1 MKNIWLLVPIM
12 VMQILSG
19 CQAYKRDLMLQFDE
33 RFDASAVEKS
43 VDRAALNYIIQP
55 GDYIRV
61 DVFTNDG
68 ERLIDPNFELMQNM
82 AGGQQMTQ
90 VKDRFVYLV
99 MVDGTCRL
107 PKLGTI
113 SVDGLTINEAE
124 ELLQESY
131 NDFYRE
137 SFVKIRPA
145 NRRAIVLGAT
155 NGMQGRIGGG
165 QVVPLDNENM
175 TVLEVLALAGGIE
188 QGGKV
193 SSIRLV
199 RGELNDPKVFDID
212 LSTIAGMKQTGMIVE
227 SGDVIYIEPWRRPF
241 RETLRDVS
249 PILSVLTS
257 VTTLVFVIQN
267 SNTPR

>member
-1 MKNIWLLVPIM
+1 MKYIWGLMAIVA
-12 VMQILSG
+12 MQILTG
-19 CQAYKRDLMLQFDE
+19 CQAYKRDIMLQFDE

-43 VDRAALNYIIQP
+43 VERAALNYIIRP

-90 VKDRFVYLV
+90 FKDRFIYLV
-99 MVDGTCRL
+99 MEDGKSRL
-107 PKLGTI
+107 PKVGTI
-113 SVDGLTINEAE
+113 SLEGLTINEAE

-131 NDFYRE
+131 DNFYRD

-145 NRRAIVLGAT
+145 NRRAVVLGGINAT
-155 NGMQGRIGGG
+155 QLGSGGV
-165 QVVPLDNENM
+165 VVPLDNENM
-175 TVLEVLALAGGIE
+175 TVLEVLALAGGVQ

-193 SSIRLV
+193 SSIRLI
-199 RGELNDPKVFDID
+199 RGELSEPKVFEID
-212 LSTIAGMKQTGMIVE
+212 LSTIAGMKQSGMIVE

-241 RETLRDVS
+241 RETVRDVS
-249 PILSVLTS
+249 PILSVITS

-267 SNTPR
+267 SNN